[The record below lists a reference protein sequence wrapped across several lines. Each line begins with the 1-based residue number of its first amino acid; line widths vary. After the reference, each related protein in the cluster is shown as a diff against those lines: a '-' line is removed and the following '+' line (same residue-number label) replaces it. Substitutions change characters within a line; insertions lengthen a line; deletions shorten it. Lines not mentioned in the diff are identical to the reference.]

1 MVFKILTVLLDCIMK
16 LIANVRRVGH
26 QEQIRREKFLI
37 DFLLSTFMF
46 PFYLMN
52 SHLTK
57 RL

>member
-26 QEQIRREKFLI
+26 QEQIRRQKLLV
-37 DFLLSTFMF
+37 DFLLSIFMF
-46 PFYLMN
+46 SIYLMN